1 MVLNQKS
8 KVLESWKLVKNEK
21 KGSTKLKI
29 KLRRLKLVQHC
40 IQLIIAKHENFS
52 KRVPFLVYDSMV
64 DWQLL
69 YYLWNFVFVYTSHI
83 IPSKS

>member
-1 MVLNQKS
+1 
-8 KVLESWKLVKNEK
+8 LVKNEK

-64 DWQLL
+64 D
-69 YYLWNFVFVYTSHI
+69 
-83 IPSKS
+83 